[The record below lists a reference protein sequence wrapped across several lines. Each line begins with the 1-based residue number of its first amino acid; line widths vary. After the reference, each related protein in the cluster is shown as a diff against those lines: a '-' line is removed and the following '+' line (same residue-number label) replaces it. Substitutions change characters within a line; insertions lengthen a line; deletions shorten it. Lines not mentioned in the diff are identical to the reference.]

1 MPALPTKA
9 NPPSASRSGKEL
21 RFPSAGAPPVTGS
34 PVGAWTSA
42 SAVGVGSGV
51 AVGVGS
57 GVAVG
62 VGSGVAVGVGSGVA
76 VGVTVGVVV
85 GVTVGVAVGVADG
98 VGVGASG
105 SWKKACVDESPM
117 LT

>member
-21 RFPSAGAPPVTGS
+21 RFPPAGAPPVTGS
-34 PVGAWTSA
+34 SVGAWTSA
-42 SAVGVGSGV
+42 S
-51 AVGVGS
+51 
-57 GVAVG
+57 AVG